1 MCNLPLC
8 LMLSISLLLVWCVT
22 FLSVLCYQYLFS
34 LSDVIKAF
42 FSLSLCG
49 FTVNPFDIT
58 FFQHIF
64 IFCSMSFPFFFFLF
78 CSISLPCF
86 LPILQHQLTI
96 FFFLFAVSAYHFL
109 SSYFAV
115 SAYLF
120 YILQCS
126 YHCFLLHILSASLP
140 LLFKNIFCLLVFYF
154 SLLILCHIYFHRG
167 IHFAVDVLPSD
178 VYCFP

>member
-1 MCNLPLC
+1 M
-8 LMLSISLLLVWCVT
+8 
-22 FLSVLCYQYLFS
+22 LCYQYLFS

-96 FFFLFAVSAYHFL
+96 FFFLFCSFSLPFFVFL
-109 SSYFAV
+109 FCSICFPFCSSSYFAV

-154 SLLILCHIYFHRG
+154 SLLILCHMYCTSTVVYILQWMCYHQMT
-167 IHFAVDVLPSD
+167 D